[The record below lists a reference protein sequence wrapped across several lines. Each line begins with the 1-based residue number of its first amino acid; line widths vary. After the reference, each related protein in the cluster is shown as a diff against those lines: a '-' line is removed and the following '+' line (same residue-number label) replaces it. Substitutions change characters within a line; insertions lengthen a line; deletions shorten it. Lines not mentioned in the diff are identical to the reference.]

1 MESLVRILVLDD
13 EKDTE
18 DLFTQKFRAQI
29 SENTY
34 MFSFAACPDD
44 ALELLKQKTFDI
56 LITDINVAGADGIAF
71 ISQLRRDYPFMRTIV
86 VSAYGDIN
94 TLRAVMRGGA
104 HDFVIK
110 PIDFS
115 DLSLTIQKTAKV
127 VENLKKAEATNEKL
141 TAISNELD
149 VSAKLQ
155 KSILPGNSL
164 KKGCIELWADS
175 IPAAEVGGDFYDFFW
190 IDSNQLGIVMADVSG
205 KNVSAAMFALIAKT
219 LIKSFSKIYSS
230 PAECFRNVN
239 RTLCEENV
247 AMMFVTA
254 MYGIVDMTKNEMI
267 YTNAGH
273 LPIAVV
279 APNQKSNFLK
289 CEASIAL
296 GIDENA
302 EFTNNIYKF
311 SPGDTILM
319 YTDGIPEAIDRAE
332 HEFDYDRLAKVL
344 DENSTKNPKLLTDA
358 IIESIKKFT
367 NGAAQ
372 SDDITTL
379 CLKYR
384 VRVMSNAS

>member
-1 MESLVRILVLDD
+1 METLVRILVLDD
-13 EKDTE
+13 EEDTE

-29 SENTY
+29 ASSTY
-34 MFSFAACPDD
+34 LFSFASRPDD
-44 ALELLKQKTFDI
+44 ALGLLKQKPFDI
-56 LITDINVAGADGIAF
+56 LITDINVAGTDGIAF
-71 ISQLRRDYPFMRTIV
+71 ISQLRHDYPFMRTIV

-110 PIDFS
+110 PIDFA
-115 DLSLTIQKTAKV
+115 DLSATIQKTAQV
-127 VENLKKAEATNEKL
+127 VANLKQAEATNEKL

-155 KSILPGNSL
+155 KSILPGNYL
-164 KKGCIELWADS
+164 KKGAIELWADS

-190 IDSNQLGIVMADVSG
+190 LNSNQLGIVMADVSG

-254 MYGIVDMTKNEMI
+254 MYGIVDMAKNEMI

-279 APNQKSNFLK
+279 APHQKSSFLK
-289 CEASIAL
+289 CESGIAL

-302 EFTNNIYKF
+302 EFTNNIYSF
-311 SPGDTILM
+311 SPGEMILM
-319 YTDGIPEAIDRAE
+319 YTDGIPEATDRDE
-332 HEFDYDRLAKVL
+332 NEFDYDRLSKVL
-344 DENSTKNPKLLTDA
+344 DENSITNPKQLTEA
-358 IIESIKKFT
+358 IIQAIKRFT

-384 VRVMSNAS
+384 LRMVSNVS